1 MEGEEEAEEEK
12 ASYDKTTMPEFLFS
26 FEADDAFLK
35 ARIMNLP
42 ENVVVGTHNTE
53 KDLIRRLSDYR
64 SLNSEETTVLNYF
77 DELEVHPIRIGK

>member
-1 MEGEEEAEEEK
+1 
-12 ASYDKTTMPEFLFS
+12 MPEFLFCLD
-26 FEADDAFLK
+26 ADDAFLK

-64 SLNSEETTVLNYF
+64 AANGEESTVLNYF
-77 DELEVHPIRIGK
+77 DELEVHPIHIGIY